1 MNSRL
6 KILDSSPGIFWIII
20 ILGGLAFSV
29 ALTILIVNLAV
40 KPSYGPETLK
50 YFSSDFL
57 STASAY
63 GRTSMILSITSK
75 VLSWAVMGI
84 VLFIIWKYFTSGPR
98 VNILVAAGYITL
110 FYILLSIILL
120 PLSFYRGYTIEHQF
134 GQSVQT
140 VGMWF
145 SDYGKSKAIDIIVS
159 VGAMT
164 GIYALLVYVPRYW
177 WLIAASA
184 MAVFIIIAVYLYP
197 ILIDPLFYKFKKLD
211 DNILQEEILGI
222 TKKAGIEVEEILIAD
237 ASRRTIK
244 ANAYFTGVG
253 NTRRIVLYDNLINNF
268 SNEEILNV
276 IAHEAGHWKY
286 SHVLKSIG
294 MSIIGG
300 FLGLFLLALIFSRA
314 GLKGDIRVVFILIL
328 IISLVTF
335 LILPFQNMV
344 SRYFEKQTD
353 ETALEITNGYD
364 AQIALMVR
372 LAESNLSNV
381 EPHPVIKY
389 ILYSHPPI
397 MERIGYAEDRAKKQ

>member
-6 KILDSSPGIFWIII
+6 KILDSNPGIFWIII
-20 ILGGLAFSV
+20 ILGGLALSV
-29 ALTILIVNLAV
+29 ALTILVVNLAV
-40 KPSYGPETLK
+40 KPSYGPDTLK
-50 YFSSDFL
+50 YFSGDFL

-63 GRTSMILSITSK
+63 GRTSMILSIFSK

-84 VLFIIWKYFTSGPR
+84 VLFIIWKYFTAGPR
-98 VNILVAAGYITL
+98 INILVAAGYITL

-211 DNILQEEILGI
+211 DNKLQEEILGI

-294 MSIIGG
+294 MSIVGG
-300 FLGLFLLALIFSRA
+300 FLGFFLLALLFSRA
-314 GLKGDIRVVFILIL
+314 GLKGDIRAVFILIL

>member
-1 MNSRL
+1 MNSRF
-6 KILDSSPGIFWIII
+6 KILDSNPGIFWLIIV
-20 ILGGLAFSV
+20 LSGLALTV
-29 ALTILIVNLAV
+29 ALTILIVNLTV
-40 KPSYGPETLK
+40 KPFYGPETLK

-57 STASAY
+57 SRASAY
-63 GRTSMILSITSK
+63 VMTSITLSIISR
-75 VLSWAVMGI
+75 VLTWAVMGI
-84 VLFIIWKYFTSGPR
+84 VLFIIWKYFSTGAR
-98 VNILVAAGYITL
+98 MNVLIAAGYITL
-110 FYILLSIILL
+110 FYIVLSIILL

-145 SDYGKSKAIDIIVS
+145 SDYGKSKAIDIVIS
-159 VGAMT
+159 IGGMT
-164 GIYALLVYVPRYW
+164 GIYVLLVYMPRYW
-177 WLIAASA
+177 WLIAASV

-197 ILIDPLFYKFKKLD
+197 VLIDPLFYKFKKLD
-211 DNILQEEILGI
+211 DDKLQEEILGI
-222 TKKAGIEVEEILIAD
+222 TEKAGIEVKDILVAD
-237 ASRRTIK
+237 ASRRTVK

-253 NTRRIVLYDNLINNF
+253 NTRRIVLYDNLIDNF

-300 FLGLFLLALIFSRA
+300 FIGFFLLGLIFSRT
-314 GLKGDIRVVFILIL
+314 GLKGDIRAVFILIL
-328 IISLVTF
+328 ITALVTF
-335 LILPFQNMV
+335 LMLPFQNMI

-353 ETALEITNGYD
+353 EIALEITKGYD
-364 AQIALMVR
+364 AQRVLMTR

-381 EPHPVIKY
+381 DPHPVIKY

-397 MERIGYAEDRAKKQ
+397 MERIRYAENRVNK